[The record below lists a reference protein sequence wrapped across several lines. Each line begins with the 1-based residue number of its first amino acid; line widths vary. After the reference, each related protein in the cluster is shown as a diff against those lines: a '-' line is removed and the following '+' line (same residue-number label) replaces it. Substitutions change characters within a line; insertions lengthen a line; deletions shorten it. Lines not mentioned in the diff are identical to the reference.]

1 MFSLIPKPR
10 RGPSRAMQFCKETHA
25 ICLTAPGLIA
35 MVLPTPSTPQK
46 LRPCMK
52 HHVSSRRRLLNDHAA
67 RAREGLLFLA
77 RGGQHLEDLTHYD
90 GGSHGCAIPG
100 RTHPRDRAPFF
111 HRHDTNGSCTQF
123 PTPCDNRLGRQK
135 CANSWLM
142 RRSKMPPRLLGARYP
157 LQIRLQY
164 RVALL
169 TRQQWVKF
177 L

>member
-1 MFSLIPKPR
+1 MMGDR
-10 RGPSRAMQFCKETHA
+10 TGARSRDA
-25 ICLTAPGLIA
+25 
-35 MVLPTPSTPQK
+35 PTPGIGLP
-46 LRPCMK
+46 
-52 HHVSSRRRLLNDHAA
+52 SSIDTIPMAA
-67 RAREGLLFLA
+67 V
-77 RGGQHLEDLTHYD
+77 
-90 GGSHGCAIPG
+90 P
-100 RTHPRDRAPFF
+100 
-111 HRHDTNGSCTQF
+111 QF